1 MIKFYSKTG
10 TNESTNGNYYDQH
23 HLHYCYYHGLG
34 GQKQKPNTEVDH
46 SPSDRSIQDQAQSC
60 TNKTPAS
67 QSSGRLHKCINQ
79 ARNERWGGAGGT
91 LERFVPSPKGIQ
103 TNYFKI
109 PVLAKQNSSAGRIW
123 PMGDCFSPPEL
134 GPLLKLP

>member
-1 MIKFYSKTG
+1 M
-10 TNESTNGNYYDQH
+10 
-23 HLHYCYYHGLG
+23 
-34 GQKQKPNTEVDH
+34 
-46 SPSDRSIQDQAQSC
+46 
-60 TNKTPAS
+60 
-67 QSSGRLHKCINQ
+67 NQ
-79 ARNERWGGAGGT
+79 ARNERWGEAGGT

-109 PVLAKQNSSAGRIW
+109 PVLAKQKSSAGRIW